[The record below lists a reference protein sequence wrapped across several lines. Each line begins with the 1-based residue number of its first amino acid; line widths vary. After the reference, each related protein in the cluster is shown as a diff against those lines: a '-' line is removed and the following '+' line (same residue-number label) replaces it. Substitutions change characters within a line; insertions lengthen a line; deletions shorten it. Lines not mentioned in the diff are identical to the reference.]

1 VTYFRALDRSRTA
14 FIQVAR
20 ALPARVAAASY
31 RAFLS
36 GVTRSAIRSVSGFS
50 MGGLPLG
57 RLGSMRVII
66 GRTNN
71 PCNPPL
77 IGI

>member
-1 VTYFRALDRSRTA
+1 MTYRLLARSRTPLIHVANA
-14 FIQVAR
+14 F
-20 ALPARVAAASY
+20 PARSAAASY
-31 RAFLS
+31 LAFRS
-36 GVTRSAIRSVSGFS
+36 GLTRRAIRSVSGFS

-71 PCNPPL
+71 PCNPS
-77 IGI
+77 